1 MNATD
6 TAIADRYRRLSRQL
20 SAALDDVP
28 AASWSAPAPCEGW
41 DAQDVLRHVVE
52 TNRDFLGR
60 HADLEPA
67 SGELR
72 ADWEAVRALTQTILD
87 DGRGEESF
95 QGFFG
100 PTTIAE
106 VIDRFYGMDLLV
118 HRWDIARATGLTQHQ
133 ALDDADA
140 AHYLEV
146 ASSLGEALRTDG
158 VCGPELPAPDDAT
171 AGERLLAFLGREPR

>member
-1 MNATD
+1 MNTTD
-6 TAIADRYRRLSRQL
+6 TPITDRYHRLSRQL

-28 AASWSAPAPCEGW
+28 ADAWSAPAPCEGW
-41 DAQDVLRHVVE
+41 DAQGVLRHVVE

-60 HADLEPA
+60 HVELGPA

-87 DGRGEESF
+87 DGRGEETF

-118 HRWDIARATGLTQHQ
+118 HRWDIARAAGLTEHQ

-146 ASSLGEALRTDG
+146 ARSFGDALRMDG
-158 VCGPELPAPDDAT
+158 VCGPELPAPEDAT